1 MIFIIEDKVDNK
13 CPNCY
18 TMGMKSVTEHLK
30 DRHLNL
36 ELHRPMVDEVERVAT
51 FFLYNLSGQLCG
63 YQQYRPEGE
72 KKPQNNPKQG
82 KYFTYRKQP
91 TLAVWG
97 VESLHLSPNVVF
109 LTEGVFDACRMTE
122 RGYSALAVLSNNT
135 GWDLK
140 NWLGML
146 NRKVVAVCDNDDAGR
161 KLAKFGNVSVFCEDH
176 DLGDSTDEFV
186 NTLVLQFG

>member
-1 MIFIIEDKVDNK
+1 
-13 CPNCY
+13 
-18 TMGMKSVTEHLK
+18 MKTVTEHLK

-51 FFLYNLSGQLCG
+51 FFLYNLSGQVVG

-109 LTEGVFDACRMTE
+109 LTEGVFDACRLTE
-122 RGYSALAVLSNNT
+122 KGYSALAVLSNNT
-135 GWDLK
+135 GKDLS
-140 NWLGML
+140 NWLSML

-161 KLAKFGNVSVFCEDH
+161 KLAKFGDVAVFCEDH
-176 DLGDSTDEFV
+176 DLGDSSDEFV
-186 NTLVLQFG
+186 NSLVLKFAS

>member
-1 MIFIIEDKVDNK
+1 METLV
-13 CPNCY
+13 
-18 TMGMKSVTEHLK
+18 EHLK
-30 DRHLNL
+30 KRHLDL
-36 ELHRPMVDEVERVAT
+36 ELHRPVLDLENDVAT
-51 FFLYNLSGQLCG
+51 FYLWNLSGKFCG
-63 YQQYRPEGE
+63 YQQYRRFGE

-109 LTEGVFDACRMTE
+109 LTEGVFDACRLTE

-161 KLAKFGNVSVFCEDH
+161 KLAKFGDVAVFCEDH

-186 NTLVLQFG
+186 NNLVLQFG

>member
-1 MIFIIEDKVDNK
+1 
-13 CPNCY
+13 
-18 TMGMKSVTEHLK
+18 MKSVTDHLK
-30 DRHLNL
+30 DRYLNL
-36 ELHRPMVDEVERVAT
+36 ELHRPVVDEVERVAT
-51 FFLYNLSGQLCG
+51 FYLWNLSGQLVG

-109 LTEGVFDACRMTE
+109 LTEGVFDACRLTE

-135 GWDLK
+135 GTDLK
-140 NWLGML
+140 NWLSML

-161 KLAKFGNVSVFCEDH
+161 KLAKFGDVAVFCEDH
-176 DLGDSTDEFV
+176 DLGDSSDEFV
-186 NTLVLQFG
+186 NTLVLRFG